1 MLALQRIQVSADM
14 KKVLT
19 ILLLIMTK
27 FSFAQNVS
35 SYSDIDWKVQSI
47 DAPTPDS
54 LAKLLT
60 VSYTTDLQKVRAIFS
75 WIAQHISYNTFVISS
90 NRKFTS
96 SKYVV
101 QPDDTS
107 AEWKSAIEMT
117 AIKVLKKRTAV
128 CDGYAK
134 LFKTL
139 CDYANVRSE
148 IITGYARGYM
158 EGENKFRS
166 NHTWNAVMIDSVWKL
181 LDVTWASGYINYTNQ
196 FAPRLDDTY
205 FLTPPQQFIH
215 DHYPEDITWTLM
227 DDPPAMNEF
236 KRMPYKGKSFVKYS
250 IRSYSPTNGII
261 EAAAGDSI
269 RIELR
274 VKDAE
279 RDKHISPDPFFDS
292 TIIDR
297 SPLSVFLSPSNRVGN
312 KFIYTYVVPSAAV
325 GWINVVYNNDVIM
338 RYRLNIKKDVAV
350 KLKGD

>member
-1 MLALQRIQVSADM
+1 MAASKNLVSADM

-19 ILLLIMTK
+19 ILLLIITK
-27 FSFAQNVS
+27 FSFAQNAY

-47 DAPTPDS
+47 DAPAPDS
-54 LAKLLT
+54 LSKLLT
-60 VSYTTDLQKVRAIFS
+60 TPYTTDLQKVRAIFS
-75 WIAQHISYNTFVISS
+75 WIAQHVSYNTFVISS
-90 NRKFTS
+90 NRKIAK

-101 QPDDTS
+101 EPDDTS
-107 AEWKSAIEMT
+107 AEWKSAVEMT

-139 CDYANVRSE
+139 CDYANIRSE
-148 IITGYARGYM
+148 IITGYARGYI
-158 EGENKFRS
+158 EGEDKFRS
-166 NHTWNAVMIDSVWKL
+166 NHTWNAVMIDSVWQL

-196 FAPRLDDTY
+196 FAPGLNDAY

-215 DHYPEDITWTLM
+215 DHYPEDITWTLL
-227 DDPPAMNEF
+227 DDPPTMNEF
-236 KRMPYKGKSFVKYS
+236 KRMPYTGKSFVKYS
-250 IRSYSPTNGII
+250 ISSYSPANGII

-269 RIELR
+269 RIEVS
-274 VKDAE
+274 VKNAE

-297 SPLSVFLSPSNRVGN
+297 SPLSVFIAPSDTVGN
-312 KFIYTYVVPSAAV
+312 KFIYSYVVPSTAV
-325 GWINVVYNNDVIM
+325 GWINIVYNKDVIM

-350 KLKGD
+350 KWKEE

>member
-96 SKYVV
+96 SKYIV

-139 CDYANVRSE
+139 CDYTNVRSE

-158 EGENKFRS
+158 ESENKFRS

-227 DDPPAMNEF
+227 DDPPTMNEF

-297 SPLSVFLSPSNRVGN
+297 SPLSVFLSPADTVGN
-312 KFIYTYVVPSAAV
+312 KFIYTYVVPSTAV